1 MFAKNLAAF
10 GVCVFM
16 AMPAFAAGSGSPE
29 SMKVAARTSQPI
41 GHYEFCNDRP
51 DECQP
56 TAATAPV
63 RLTPARWN
71 ELVTVNKRVNARIR
85 PVPDLEIW
93 GRAEVWSYPDVMGDC
108 EDYVL
113 LKRRLLMH
121 YGWPAGSL
129 LITVVRQA
137 NGDGHAVLTVRT
149 DAGDYVLDNLE
160 PSVALWTR
168 TPYQFV
174 KRQSDSNA
182 GQWVSISDDRPML
195 VGSVRP

>member
-1 MFAKNLAAF
+1 
-10 GVCVFM
+10 M
-16 AMPAFAAGSGSPE
+16 AVPAAFAAGTGNPLD
-29 SMKVAARTSQPI
+29 SMSVGARTSQPI
-41 GHYEFCNDRP
+41 GHYEFCKDRP
-51 DECQP
+51 DECLP
-56 TAATAPV
+56 NTSAVPV
-63 RLTPARWN
+63 HLTPARWN
-71 ELVTVNKRVNARIR
+71 ELTTVNTRVNDRVR
-85 PVPDLEIW
+85 PVPDIEIW
-93 GRAEVWSYPDVMGDC
+93 GRAEVWSYPDIMGDC

-121 YGWPAGSL
+121 YGWPESAL
-129 LITVVRQA
+129 LITVVRQT

-149 DAGDYVLDNLE
+149 DGGDYVLDNLE

-174 KRQSDSNA
+174 KRQSETNA